1 MRAFLTIFFFIP
13 MIGGAREDLVKLLES
28 MKVPQPESFSELLT
42 KDFGSTVGGIFSSHH
57 DRRRSNDLNLPC
69 ESVNPLDTNDDDCVT
84 SRWNKLVWYLPRH
97 DSLKKLHNRVV
108 QTESQTEAFSS
119 RVLSGIKASENALF
133 GAGGTAAKPS
143 GTSGLTSDLFILR
156 SAAQQLQQA
165 ILAQVD
171 FMYNSLEKVSQT
183 SISDTRS
190 LKDALASAFS
200 GLVESVKNASSR
212 QTESASNNTFLGNAA
227 SRKALQ
233 DAADSILGKQEFMGS
248 VLSSTIN
255 GAQTVENSSSNTWS
269 QLEGNLQV
277 AADSVAALGDG
288 LSSKAELL
296 KSDLSTAISKV
307 SSSLNSSSSSA
318 AGNLVSQSSLL
329 VSDVSSEAKL
339 QTISSKTDWGNMSE
353 TVLNRTTELASSLNS
368 KVDSDLRTNV
378 SGGISD
384 ASDSLSEKIEAG
396 IAQINNATG
405 DNQRVVKDSSV
416 AVSKFGDEVSSAVT
430 SVSSETVHANTDNL
444 HVASSAQKEAQN
456 AIAQANGLSQESLN
470 SAISAISDAQTDA
483 REKLKSGSNGYAA
496 DISEMLKS
504 LGKTGTGSATSLSA
518 LVGLI
523 SSGKGKA
530 DSAISSDF
538 DSVLRNASERG
549 EELMQWVEG
558 VSENISNASEWRK
571 MRGESV
577 SGSIRDS
584 LDSGGVEV
592 KNSLAAAGS
601 SAARAQAKIRSQIRQ
616 KAEGNIRK
624 AEKERNSA
632 DGLIMASQGT
642 SAGAYNIQ
650 NMISGFSRGDEEA
663 VSVLFSALGNSNDG
677 VAATIAEQS
686 DQVRSEFN
694 QSQATGGWAEK
705 RNLVS
710 LVESYLDQLGGK
722 KSTLDWITNAAS
734 FASNASMNTINK
746 LKAQT
751 AALESDAPVG
761 ESRGSEEFVQKLNE
775 LVTVDSNER
784 IAKLSAQYGPSLTG
798 TVLAPFL
805 QSLAAFISS
814 EKNNIS
820 NTVEQIRGTVSGM
833 SDQSGKASIQLSTLS
848 SKLQSLLAD
857 SDGWFNA
864 FSSEVREAGSEF
876 DKLAEFH
883 KGNLSELNSTLLD
896 MEAEAGAGIKNI
908 SAALSLQIQALPS
921 NISAEISKAENEFAA
936 ASSDLEFKIQQ
947 ARERLASSQSAE
959 ETQEAIAGLVVLTK
973 LQKLQQTVSDTD
985 RSLRSKLQ
993 GESSGS
999 LASSVQVKDSLTG
1012 LLSGI
1017 NRISRDLET
1026 RNSKIDQSLETVA
1039 GSSAELQSGYS
1050 VLLNSTV
1057 ESLGWSAA
1065 QAAARSTTGFLFG
1078 LQGIENA
1085 ARAVVRGTNVLG
1097 STTTGRI
1104 NSSLSEMEKID
1115 FLMKQTH
1122 AVTKSSKRSIFQTV
1136 GDIMNEVNLLSS
1148 KLSTTAKGGVSD
1160 AVSRLQVV
1168 RQTMASLMGLWNEF
1182 AFSLDQKSAAFDKTD
1197 SEFLSRMMGEIWH
1210 QLVRGEAF
1218 GKASSEEISKEGRF
1232 IESVSSGQL
1241 ETENRMQELFSELK
1255 QKLNEVNR
1263 NGFEVRHRIVKEL
1276 DEVSDASHTE
1286 TSEVLKMIKTELDD
1300 HAQLSTFTSF
1310 YTGG

>member
-1 MRAFLTIFFFIP
+1 MRVFLMIFFFIP

-28 MKVPQPESFSELLT
+28 MKVPQPESFSQLLT
-42 KDFGSTVGGIFSSHH
+42 QDFGSTVGGIFSSHH

-69 ESVNPLDTNDDDCVT
+69 ESVNPLDTNDDDCAT
-84 SRWNKLVWYLPRH
+84 SRWNKLVWYLPKH
-97 DSLKKLHNRVV
+97 DSLKKLYNRVV

-119 RVLSGIKASENALF
+119 RVLSGIQASENALF

-165 ILAQVD
+165 IIAQVD
-171 FMYNSLEKVSQT
+171 FMYNSLDKVSQT
-183 SISDTRS
+183 SISDTRN

-233 DAADSILGKQEFMGS
+233 EAADSILGKQEFMGS

-255 GAQTVENSSSNTWS
+255 GAQTVENSSSSTWS

-296 KSDLSTAISKV
+296 KSDLSAAISKV
-307 SSSLNSSSSSA
+307 SSSLNASSSSA
-318 AGNLVSQSSLL
+318 AGNMVSQSSLL

-339 QTISSKTDWGNMSE
+339 QMMSSKTDWGNMSE
-353 TVLNRTTELASSLNS
+353 TVLNRTNELASSLNR

-384 ASDSLSEKIEAG
+384 ASDSLSGKIEAG
-396 IAQINNATG
+396 ITQINNATG

-416 AVSKFGDEVSSAVT
+416 AVSKFGDEVASDVT

-444 HVASSAQKEAQN
+444 HVTSSAQKEAQD
-456 AIAQANGLSQESLN
+456 AIAQANGMSQESLN

-496 DISEMLKS
+496 GISDLLKN
-504 LGKTGTGSATSLSA
+504 LGQTGSGSATSLSA

-530 DSAISSDF
+530 DSAVSSDF
-538 DSVLRNASERG
+538 DLVLRNASERG

-558 VSENISNASEWRK
+558 VSENISNVSEWRK

-592 KNSLAAAGS
+592 KNSLAASGS

-632 DGLIMASQGT
+632 DALIMASQGT
-642 SAGAYNIQ
+642 RAGAYNIR

-694 QSQATGGWAEK
+694 ESQATGGWAEK
-705 RNLVS
+705 RNLVA

-722 KSTLDWITNAAS
+722 KSTLEYITNAAS
-734 FASNASMNTINK
+734 FASNASMNTIQK
-746 LKAQT
+746 LQAQT

-761 ESRGSEEFVQKLNE
+761 GEQSGGSEEFDQKLNE

-784 IAKLSAQYGPSLTG
+784 IAKLSAQYGPSLTR

-805 QSLAAFISS
+805 QSLSAYIMS

-820 NTVEQIRGTVSGM
+820 NTVEQIRGAVSGM
-833 SDQSGKASIQLSTLS
+833 SDQSGKASIQLSTLN

-896 MEAEAGAGIKNI
+896 MEAEAEAGIKNI

-947 ARERLASSQSAE
+947 ARERLASSQSGE

-973 LQKLQQTVSDTD
+973 LQKLQETVSDTD

-993 GESSGS
+993 GESSAS
-999 LASSVQVKDSLTG
+999 LESSVQVKDSLTG

-1039 GSSAELQSGYS
+1039 ESGSELQSGYS

-1065 QAAARSTTGFLFG
+1065 QAAGRSTAGFLSG

-1115 FLMKQTH
+1115 FLMTQTH

-1136 GDIMNEVNLLSS
+1136 GDLMNEVNLLSS
-1148 KLSTTAKGGVSD
+1148 KLSNTAKGDVSD
-1160 AVSRLQVV
+1160 AVSRLQAV
-1168 RQTMASLMGLWNEF
+1168 RHTMASLMGLWNEF
-1182 AFSLDQKSAAFDKTD
+1182 AFSLGQKSAAFHKTD
-1197 SEFLSRMMGEIWH
+1197 SEFLSRMMGEIRH

-1218 GKASSEEISKEGRF
+1218 GKASSEEISKQGRF
-1232 IESVSSGQL
+1232 IDLVSSGQS
-1241 ETENRMQELFSELK
+1241 ETENRMQELFSDLK
-1255 QKLNEVNR
+1255 HKLNEVNR
-1263 NGFEVRHRIVKEL
+1263 NGFEVRHRIVNQL
-1276 DEVSDASHTE
+1276 DELSDASHTE
-1286 TSEVLKMIKTELDD
+1286 TSEVLKMIKTELDE
-1300 HAQLSTFTSF
+1300 QLSTFTSF
-1310 YTGG
+1310 NTGG